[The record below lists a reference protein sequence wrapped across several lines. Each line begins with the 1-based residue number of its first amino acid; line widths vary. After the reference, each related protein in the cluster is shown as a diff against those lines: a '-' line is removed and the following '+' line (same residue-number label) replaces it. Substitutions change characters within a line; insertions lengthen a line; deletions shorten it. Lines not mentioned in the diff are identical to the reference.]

1 MIKVKNGGE
10 ITRGDI
16 IAVACNNYISVGI
29 YLGRGQGGTVQYL
42 WPGSAS
48 SSKNWHGVQ
57 LVEWKGDKPMRP
69 LTISQMGK
77 NYVNTPDEYRI
88 MKLNRENITDQETI
102 EKLLE
107 DKEVLKEF
115 NIDVKY

>member
-1 MIKVKNGGE
+1 
-10 ITRGDI
+10 
-16 IAVACNNYISVGI
+16 
-29 YLGRGQGGTVQYL
+29 
-42 WPGSAS
+42 
-48 SSKNWHGVQ
+48 
-57 LVEWKGDKPMRP
+57 
-69 LTISQMGK
+69 
-77 NYVNTPDEYRI
+77 

>member
-1 MIKVKNGGE
+1 
-10 ITRGDI
+10 
-16 IAVACNNYISVGI
+16 
-29 YLGRGQGGTVQYL
+29 
-42 WPGSAS
+42 
-48 SSKNWHGVQ
+48 
-57 LVEWKGDKPMRP
+57 MRP

-77 NYVNTPDEYRI
+77 NYVNTPDEHRI
-88 MKLNRENITDQETI
+88 IKLNRENITDQETI

>member
-10 ITRGDI
+10 IQRGDI
-16 IAVACNNYISVGI
+16 IAVATNNYISIGI

-42 WPGSAS
+42 WPGFATSC
-48 SSKNWHGVQ
+48 KNWHERK
-57 LVEWKGDKPMRP
+57 LKEWKGDKPMRP

-77 NYVNTPDEYRI
+77 SYVNTPDEYRI
-88 MKLNRENITDQETI
+88 MKLNRDNITDQETI

-115 NIDVKY
+115 KITVNY